1 MPIVKCSPKI
11 DANQPM
17 HCAKCQK
24 VKPWDKATLDQIEAK
39 LKKHNVF
46 WPHLVIMHG
55 YDLPCGDALDTTSR
69 RKNHYALTLYVV
81 ATDAHGK
88 KATKARVFATS
99 AGYYVGMDRILN
111 GTAF

>member
-1 MPIVKCSPKI
+1 MS
-11 DANQPM
+11 A
-17 HCAKCQK
+17 
-24 VKPWDKATLDQIEAK
+24 DKKGEDRGILASDE
-39 LKKHNVF
+39 KHPDYAV
-46 WPHLVIMHG
+46 
-55 YDLPCGDALDTTSR
+55 GDVHTTSR